1 MDNPNPYRQELKD
14 MDSPLADM
22 PRDMPFRLPPG
33 YFPHTLSETLQQIT
47 DDASATDPVAEIQG
61 LSPLLAQADRQMP
74 FTTPTDIRIQIPP
87 SSPLAQDLTGNPTR
101 SGPLPPARHTPV
113 RRLTTLRAAAAILLA
128 GTAAILLRLQTST
141 QTPETP
147 AALAETRTVPIDS
160 LEEETLDAF
169 LQETEGIPASESI
182 GLEAAWPDEVGDVLL
197 GHRSALDSSLSNLPE
212 ATLLAYAL
220 ETNPELTPQ
229 R

>member
-1 MDNPNPYRQELKD
+1 

-33 YFPHTLSETLQQIT
+33 YFPHTLAETLQRIT
-47 DDASATDPVAEIQG
+47 DDAPATDPVAEIQA

-74 FTTPTDIRIQIPP
+74 FAAPADIRIPAP
-87 SSPLAQDLTGNPTR
+87 TSAPLEQDEAGNPAR
-101 SGPLPPARHTPV
+101 SGPQPPARRTPV
-113 RRLTTLRAAAAILLA
+113 RRLTALRAAAALLLA

-147 AALAETRTVPIDS
+147 AALAQTRTIHIAS
-160 LEEETLDAF
+160 LEAETLDAF
-169 LQETEGIPASESI
+169 LHETEGIPASESI

-197 GHRSALDSSLSNLPE
+197 GHRSALDSGLSNLPE

-220 ETNPELTPQ
+220 ETNPNLTPLP
-229 R
+229 